1 MRQDELSLEA
11 YKQTCE
17 FLRIGNRAVNKAQ
30 EANRKKGIPNV
41 YSYNGH
47 IYYEL
52 PNGELTKEDP
62 LSDVSRKKTD
72 TSPCEKGDSPK
83 EPNRPNTVN

>member
-1 MRQDELSLEA
+1 MSRNELSPET
-11 YKQTCE
+11 YKRTRE
-17 FLRIGNRAVNKAQ
+17 LLRIGNRAVKRAQ
-30 EANRKKGIPNV
+30 EENRKKGIPNV

-62 LSDVSRKKTD
+62 LKDANKPD
-72 TSPCEKGDSPK
+72 GDKSYCS
-83 EPNRPNTVN
+83 

>member
-1 MRQDELSLEA
+1 MNQDELNPET
-11 YKQTCE
+11 YKRTRE
-17 FLRIGNRAVNKAQ
+17 LLRIGNRAVKRAQ
-30 EANRKKGIPNV
+30 EENRKRGIPNV

-62 LSDVSRKKTD
+62 LKNANKPD
-72 TSPCEKGDSPK
+72 GD
-83 EPNRPNTVN
+83 

>member
-1 MRQDELSLEA
+1 MSQDKLSPDIYKRTRELL
-11 YKQTCE
+11 Q
-17 FLRIGNRAVNKAQ
+17 IGNRAVNKAQ
-30 EANRKKGIPNV
+30 EENRKRGIPNV

-62 LSDVSRKKTD
+62 LKNASNRGGDKK
-72 TSPCEKGDSPK
+72 
-83 EPNRPNTVN
+83 

>member
-1 MRQDELSLEA
+1 MRQDELRLET
-11 YKQTCE
+11 YKRMYE
-17 FLRIGNRAVNKAQ
+17 FLRIGNRAVKKAQ
-30 EANRKKGIPNV
+30 EENRKKGIPNV

-62 LSDVSRKKTD
+62 LKNWSPQDKESKKVF
-72 TSPCEKGDSPK
+72 SG
-83 EPNRPNTVN
+83 

>member
-1 MRQDELSLEA
+1 MGQDELSLET
-11 YKQTCE
+11 YKRMCE
-17 FLRIGNRAVNKAQ
+17 FLRIGNRAVKKAQ
-30 EANRKKGIPNV
+30 EENRKKGIPNV

-62 LSDVSRKKTD
+62 LKN
-72 TSPCEKGDSPK
+72 
-83 EPNRPNTVN
+83 PNHRCDGIN